1 MNTGASIGI
10 VVPAIERRTSTMSA
24 TLVAR
29 AVTAATL
36 VFAAGFAQGVA
47 LFSQA
52 PLPGINGIQ
61 ADASTG
67 PLSQAFSVAPGQ
79 VLDAIEWYG
88 YHLPGGLGPGS
99 DAFTVLLNGVDVTAS
114 ALSLNSSVLYSSG
127 GVDFYRYTLN
137 VTDIPLSSGTLE
149 LMNGPDT
156 QWAWQ
161 FSDAIAE
168 TTAFTLLGPAAAVPE
183 PAGAALAL
191 LALLGLAQSSR
202 GNAAKGRRQ
211 G

>member
-1 MNTGASIGI
+1 MKLPFVLPAAAAACLLAPG
-10 VVPAIERRTSTMSA
+10 VVAA
-24 TLVAR
+24 
-29 AVTAATL
+29 AATVL
-36 VFAAGFAQGVA
+36 Y
-47 LFSQA
+47 SQA
-52 PLPGINGIQ
+52 PEPGFNGIQ
-61 ADASTG
+61 SDASTG
-67 PLSQAFSVAPGQ
+67 TYLQSFVVAPDAT
-79 VLDAIEWYG
+79 LDMIEWYG